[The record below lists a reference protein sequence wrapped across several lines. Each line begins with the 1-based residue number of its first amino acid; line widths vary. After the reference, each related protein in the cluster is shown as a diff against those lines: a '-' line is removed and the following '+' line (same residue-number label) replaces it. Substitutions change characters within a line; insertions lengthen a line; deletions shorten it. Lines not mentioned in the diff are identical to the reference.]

1 MPNKRKIFFRAD
13 AGPEIGYGH
22 FIRSLAL
29 ADMLKQDFDCTMF
42 TQTPT
47 DYQLREAEPI
57 CPVVA
62 LPADNSKF
70 DIFLEQ
76 LQGDEKVVLD
86 NYFFTTEYQKS
97 IKEKGCKLVCLDGM
111 VTKHYVADVVL
122 NQSLDLQRL
131 DFSVEPYTKLLLGLE
146 YVLLRKPFYSAGERR
161 GNRKTE
167 KKTVVIGFGGADPFN
182 LLKEYVSLL
191 NGLPEVEK
199 IIAIAPNR
207 ELGLRVKK
215 LELKHQVTADELVK
229 IYLDADFGIL
239 PSSTMLKEAIACHL
253 PVISGYFVDN
263 QIQTYESYKRH
274 NLIYGIG
281 DFRTEDA
288 KAQLQQLVQGG
299 FNFESTDFEESGI
312 TSDIPSKYIEIFKAL

>member
-1 MPNKRKIFFRAD
+1 MSNKRKIYFRAD
-13 AGPEIGYGH
+13 AGPKIGYGH

-47 DYQLREAEPI
+47 DYQIREAEAI
-57 CPVVA
+57 CPIVA
-62 LPADNSKF
+62 LPNDDSKLEL
-70 DIFLEQ
+70 FLNQ
-76 LQGDEKVVLD
+76 LQGDEIVVLD
-86 NYFFTTEYQKS
+86 NYFFTTEYQRS

-122 NQSLDLQRL
+122 NQSLDLQRS

-146 YVLLRKPFYSAGERR
+146 YVLLRKPFYTAGEQR
-161 GNRKTE
+161 GSRKTE
-167 KKTVVIGFGGADPFN
+167 KKTVVVGFGGADPFN
-182 LLKEYVSLL
+182 LLREYVSLL
-191 NGLPEVEK
+191 NGLPDVEK
-199 IIAIAPNR
+199 IIAIAPNK
-207 ELGLRVKK
+207 EFDLNAEK
-215 LELKHQVTADELVK
+215 LELRHQVTAEELVN

-299 FNFESTDFEESGI
+299 SGFDAIDFDEAGI
-312 TSDIPSKYIEIFKAL
+312 TSNIPYKYIEIFKAL